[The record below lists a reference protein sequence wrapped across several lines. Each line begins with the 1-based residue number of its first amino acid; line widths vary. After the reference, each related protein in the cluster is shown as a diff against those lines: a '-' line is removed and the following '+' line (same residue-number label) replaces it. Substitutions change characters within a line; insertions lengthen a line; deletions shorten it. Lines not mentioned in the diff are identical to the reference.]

1 MDNKILELLQEMNS
15 TMKVMQKDVSN
26 IDKRL
31 YSLQAKVDAI
41 DVQQKE
47 DTQILRALEG
57 AKDVHAAKLDK
68 IENDIAHLSGEVKNI
83 RVNLNAVE
91 GITAKIGMI

>member
-15 TMKVMQKDVSN
+15 TMKVMQKDVSS

-31 YSLQAKVDAI
+31 DSLQVKVDAI

-47 DTQILRALEG
+47 HTQILRALEG
-57 AKDVHAAKLDK
+57 AKDVHSAKLDK

-83 RVNLNAVE
+83 RVNLNALE
-91 GITAKIGMI
+91 GITAKN